1 MSPAFGAVTRASEIC
16 RIGGDH
22 PPWHSGPRSANRGNV
37 LRHQQ
42 KTERSTIEPARNPK
56 ANVAHAC
63 PPGPEPRN
71 RRKPDGTGNHQPERS
86 GRAEP
91 GSDETGPPGTARS
104 TNQST
109 PPIGQRRKFL
119 PCPAAP
125 KPQHKNAEHQPN
137 TDRTLIRTRNRQ
149 KTTAQKPNTSHN
161 AFRQKVNRTRTEL
174 DKGPKSSPI
183 VDLTKGQKSSETG
196 TQKATPQSSQ
206 KRKKVLSPA
215 PRQRHHRNHKSQVRR
230 DQEPGTRPTSR
241 KPVGQKQKPPKEAET
256 GQKRH
261 F

>member
-16 RIGGDH
+16 RIEGDH

-42 KTERSTIEPARNPK
+42 KTERSTKEPARNPK

-63 PPGPEPRN
+63 PPG
-71 RRKPDGTGNHQPERS
+71 T
-86 GRAEP
+86 EP
-91 GSDETGPPGTARS
+91 GSAETGPPGTARS

-125 KPQHKNAEHQPN
+125 KPQHKNAKHQPN

-149 KTTAQKPNTSHN
+149 KTTAQKPNASHN

-174 DKGPKSSPI
+174 DKRPKSSPT
-183 VDLTKGQKSSETG
+183 VDLTKSQKSSETG

-215 PRQRHHRNHKSQVRR
+215 TRQRHHRNHKSQVRR
-230 DQEPGTRPTSR
+230 DQGPGTRPTSR